1 MGRLFVSS
9 SPPEPPKPDQLG
21 KLTPEQERQ
30 LHHWQR
36 FAAPRSSQRSGFP
49 WRLVAWGLGIWAGLL
64 LAAIA
69 AFVLLSHPRYA
80 GESQQEP
87 RDRPSA
93 WMGVVIVVSCVG
105 GSLVLGRWL
114 EIQQRR

>member
-1 MGRLFVSS
+1 MSS
-9 SPPEPPKPDQLG
+9 SPPEPPKPDSLG

-30 LHHWQR
+30 LQHWQR
-36 FAAPRSSQRSGFP
+36 FATPRSSRRSGVS
-49 WRLVAWGLGIWAGLL
+49 WRLVAWGLGLWAGLL
-64 LAAIA
+64 LLALA
-69 AFVLLSHPRYA
+69 AFVLLSHPGYVGGRA
-80 GESQQEP
+80 SQP